1 MILNG
6 IEEIRKLLPS
16 INLRDDSTRL
26 DDFISRAQS
35 WVTENIIGTAL
46 EELLEIDIAENE
58 TDDHEK
64 LRLLVKRVIAAK
76 AYLAFGDEMNLQLGE
91 AGMVVQ
97 HNDGMAAASS
107 ERRNSLMASLNDRLD
122 HDCDQLVEML
132 ISTSDANTDNAQ
144 YVGWRDTEQ
153 FAYLTV
159 AFMPTLKEFK
169 RHLPP
174 RTNLMLHWDDFHN
187 GRLNLSVE
195 MMGLAGVY
203 VSAREIVNLRDL
215 YRNGNLT
222 DMQRE
227 AVESLRDVAACN
239 FVGDGQRA
247 LNAAIRA
254 RKVMMQSLS
263 DFSEFANSDVFHL
276 PDEDFNAGHIVD
288 TL

>member
-35 WVTENIIGTAL
+35 WVAENIIGTAL
-46 EELLEIDIAENE
+46 EEMLEIDIAENAP
-58 TDDHEK
+58 DDHAQ
-64 LRLLVKRVIAAK
+64 LRLLVKRVIADK

-97 HNDGMAAASS
+97 HNDNMAAASS
-107 ERRNSLMASLNDRLD
+107 ERRNSLMASMNDRLD
-122 HDCDQLVEML
+122 YDCDYLVGML
-132 ISTSDANTDNAQ
+132 ISASGTDGA
-144 YVGWRDTEQ
+144 YAGWRDTEQ
-153 FAYLTV
+153 YAFLTV

-174 RTNLMLHWDDFHN
+174 KTNLMQHWEDFHN

-195 MMGLAGVY
+195 MMDLAGNY
-203 VSAREIVNLRDL
+203 VSAKEIINLRDL
-215 YRNGNLT
+215 YRSDSLSA
-222 DMQRE
+222 MQIE
-227 AVESLRDVAACN
+227 AVESLRDVAACK

-247 LNAAIRA
+247 MNAAIRA
-254 RKVMMQSLS
+254 RKVMLQSLS